1 MRLLKSISAG
11 ESIYLYTAQNHE
23 FSNKFGFFT
32 RLNKKI
38 RRLYSVPRK
47 LKKSYPASHQ
57 VIKNLIEDNNK
68 FVSKIQEKDK
78 TIQKL
83 KDNLEVLSAEVE
95 TQIASESVK
104 ADIEAREKAEN
115 KQQFSTELSNIKDTL
130 DSSHRELTQQVK
142 TLHVV
147 ILIFVNIL

>member
-1 MRLLKSISAG
+1 M
-11 ESIYLYTAQNHE
+11 
-23 FSNKFGFFT
+23 
-32 RLNKKI
+32 
-38 RRLYSVPRK
+38 
-47 LKKSYPASHQ
+47 
-57 VIKNLIEDNNK
+57 IEDNNK

-95 TQIASESVK
+95 RQIASESVK

-130 DSSHRELTQQVK
+130 DSSHRELTQQV
-142 TLHVV
+142 
-147 ILIFVNIL
+147 NITRCFAFLFHIH